1 LHNYFLIITKF
12 SNLLFDSNL
21 TFGRFIQPLIF
32 IKLKKVCKVKKFF
45 GDFFMSNKTAAN
57 TPQALSESTQNAVQ
71 NFNQLSTDDQLAA
84 LYYVYEKMGSSIT
97 PAAPTAAEPEVAPL
111 LLADFYELSS
121 DEQLQIMRDIVS
133 GKDTEYSHAY
143 GALSANNQLVVWYTW
158 ATSMGET
165 VVDMPN
171 DYERSEQ
178 LNNVVN
184 QIEKLEF
191 EEQISVLR
199 EVAENMGYSQVQ
211 RATQQGVTP
220 SL

>member
-1 LHNYFLIITKF
+1 
-12 SNLLFDSNL
+12 
-21 TFGRFIQPLIF
+21 
-32 IKLKKVCKVKKFF
+32 
-45 GDFFMSNKTAAN
+45 MSNKTAAN

-71 NFNQLSTDDQLAA
+71 NFNQLNTDDQLAA
-84 LYYVYEKMGSSIT
+84 LYYVYEKMGGSIT

-111 LLADFYELSS
+111 LLADFYELSK